1 MSITRMV
8 AKNTG
13 FLLLGRGVT
22 KIISFFILLY
32 IARYLGPTDFGKFS
46 FVFAFIYFFGFITEI
61 GIHDILVREAAK
73 EPDNAGKLIGNA
85 TIVKVVLSFIA
96 LLSAIVA
103 INLMDYPESTKNAL
117 YIASLGLVATCLNPF
132 GIIYEIN
139 LKMEYSVF
147 FSVASRIFF
156 LLFVFI
162 AGLRNSTLIVFVF
175 ASVAADFLETLLMI
189 LFSGK
194 FVKTKFN
201 LELDITKRILREA
214 LPVAVAS
221 VFTMIYFRID
231 VVMLSILK
239 GDIDVGFYSAAYRLT
254 EAFIFLPSVL
264 ITSIFPLMS
273 KYNKNSQT
281 LFNDIYTHS
290 FKYLLA
296 SGLLMGVIIT
306 FLAER
311 IILSIYGV
319 EYYQSIKVLQI
330 LIWATSIMYV
340 NVLLGSTYIS
350 SGHQNII
357 AKVSAFAALFNVG
370 LNLLL
375 IPSFTYVGAALATV
389 ATEFVVMSFGIY
401 WIGKNILHKSLF
413 DEIFYPLVGALLT
426 FIFITLLKNQLN
438 IILLCSLSIF
448 VFLGVLYLTGWLN
461 SEDKRLLKKI
471 IMRSR

>member
-1 MSITRMV
+1 MSVVKAI

-13 FLLLGRGVT
+13 FLLMGRGVT
-22 KIISFFILLY
+22 KVLSFFILLY

-46 FVFAFIYFFGFITEI
+46 FAFAFIYFFGFITEI

-73 EPDNAGKLIGNA
+73 DPDNAGKLIGNA

-103 INLMDYPESTKNAL
+103 INLMDYPESTKDAL
-117 YIASLGLVATCLNPF
+117 YVASLGLFVTCLGSF
-132 GIIYEIN
+132 GTVYEIN
-139 LKMEYSVF
+139 LKMEYAVL
-147 FSVASRIFF
+147 FSIASRVFF
-156 LLFVFI
+156 LLFVFV
-162 AGLRNSTLIVFVF
+162 AGLRNLSLPVFVF
-175 ASVAADFLETLLMI
+175 ASVTADFVENFLMF

-194 FVKTKFN
+194 FVKTRFN
-201 LELDITKRILREA
+201 LDLDIIKRILHESF
-214 LPVAVAS
+214 PVAVAS

-281 LFNDIYTHS
+281 LFNNIYTHS
-290 FKYLLA
+290 LKYLLA
-296 SGLLMGVIIT
+296 SGLLMGIIIT
-306 FLAER
+306 VLAEK
-311 IILSIYGV
+311 IILLIYGV
-319 EYYQSIKVLQI
+319 EYYQSIKALQI

-340 NVLLGSTYIS
+340 NILLGSTYIS
-350 SGHQNII
+350 SGNQNVI
-357 AKVSAFAALFNVG
+357 AKVSAFAALFNIG

-389 ATEFVVMSFGIY
+389 ATEFIVMLFGIY
-401 WIGKNILHKSLF
+401 WIKKNILHKSLF
-413 DEIFYPLVGALLT
+413 SEIFYPLIGTCST
-426 FIFITLLKNQLN
+426 FLFFALLKNQLN
-438 IILLCSLSIF
+438 VFLLCSLSIF
-448 VFLGVLYLTGWLN
+448 VYLGVLHLTGWLN
-461 SEDKRLLKKI
+461 SEDRKLLKNL
-471 IMRSR
+471 IMLGR